1 MSAISRDQLRLRAQ
15 EKIDD
20 ANLLFDHGRYSN
32 AFYLYGYGVEFAL
45 KARIAKR
52 FLQDAI
58 PDRAVVRDVFVHDI
72 EKLIRVADLIEELK
86 AERQSYGFGINWAT
100 VTTWSEESR
109 YESVGVV
116 RATAMRH
123 AVTDA
128 QEGVFQ
134 WLTRFW

>member
-1 MSAISRDQLRLRAQ
+1 MRLLAQ

-20 ANLLFDHGRYSN
+20 ANLLFDHGRFSN
-32 AFYLYGYGVEFAL
+32 AYYLYGYAVEFAL

-58 PDRAVVRDVFVHDI
+58 PDRTILRDVFIHDI

-86 AERQSYGFGINWAT
+86 VERQSGGFGINWAT
-100 VTTWSEESR
+100 VTMWSEESR
-109 YESVGVV
+109 YESVGIV

-123 AVTDA
+123 AVTDV